1 MTLNFINE
9 IIAIFKNL
17 SLENIIDIG
26 IGLAIIVIFKI
37 FSSSFAY
44 IIIKMFKFKVK
55 DKKKIK
61 SNGFYKP
68 LKAFFV
74 LLGVYIGV
82 MALKLPDD
90 AFSIATKIFKICTI
104 IIISKG
110 FANLFDASS
119 ETFNAIREKLHIEG
133 TDTTINFFSKIAKG
147 LIYIVAAFIVISEFG
162 YDLSGLAAGL
172 GIGSVVIALAA
183 QDIAKSFVAGVSI
196 IADRPFDIGD
206 YIEVDTYAGTVED
219 ITFRT
224 TRIRDINNQIVVLP
238 NSFLTTAS
246 IINATKRE
254 KRRYYLLL
262 TLELNT
268 PLEKVAS
275 LSDNIKLTLNTH
287 PNIIK
292 EDIKVF
298 FDTISSNGIDMSISF
313 YTDITDTTDFMKFKE
328 EINYALLKMI
338 NEANI
343 ELAYSSQSIY
353 LKKE

>member
-1 MTLNFINE
+1 MEFINKT
-9 IIAIFKNL
+9 IDFFKHL
-17 SLENIIDIG
+17 SVENIIDIG

-61 SNGFYKP
+61 SNGFYRP

-110 FANLFDASS
+110 VANLFDASS

-196 IADRPFDIGD
+196 ITDRPFDIGD

-224 TRIRDINNQIVVLP
+224 TRIRDVNNQIVVLP
-238 NSFLTTAS
+238 NSFLTTTS

-275 LSDNIKLTLNTH
+275 LSENIKLTLNTH

-298 FDTISSNGIDMSISF
+298 FDTISANGIDISISF
-313 YTDITDTTDFMKFKE
+313 YTDIADTTDFMKFKE

-343 ELAYSSQSIY
+343 ELAYPSQSIY